1 VSGVL
6 FQVGAKKR
14 FKYGNPDGR
23 FAFRAN
29 KRPLVNCVHVAAAA
43 AALASFEVIL
53 YSVYCPPKTIFDS
66 SRRVAAGGGGK
77 RSGG

>member
-43 AALASFEVIL
+43 ALASFEVIL